1 MKTLKALPLV
11 LALLAAAWL
20 AIPPHD
26 HVTPDDVV
34 PGPDEAVVATDLIVK
49 ADRAYWNRYA
59 DFCDDMGEAYP
70 DGWPLGGN
78 AEQEWSVGIDLIRG
92 ETHVEIVKAT
102 AEAAASGKDAM
113 RALAT
118 KIREESL

>member
-20 AIPPHD
+20 MIPPHD
-26 HVTPDDVV
+26 HVAPDDVA
-34 PGPDEAVVATDLIVK
+34 PGPDDAVVATDLIAK
-49 ADRAYWNRYA
+49 ADRAYWDRYA
-59 DFCDDMGEAYP
+59 DFCDDMGEEYP
-70 DGWPLGGN
+70 DGWPLDGN

-92 ETHVEIVKAT
+92 ETHAEIVQAT

-118 KIREESL
+118 KIREGSL